1 MEKKKP
7 KIFIVM
13 TAYNV
18 AKTIE
23 KTYRAIPPGSYDEI
37 IVVDD
42 GSSDNTA
49 EIAWKLGLKVVS
61 HEKNKGY
68 GAAQKTLFSYALK
81 FGADIIVLLHPDY
94 QYDPSAVPAITAPLI
109 RDEADIVYASRM
121 LVPGMA
127 KQGGMPWWKRIGNRL
142 LTGFFNVMLSI
153 HLTDIATGYIAY
165 KRTVLESI
173 PFMEDDDLSCFDGQ
187 IIIQAAKRRFR
198 LLEIAIPTRY
208 EDQQISL
215 NFSNAIK
222 CGIRL
227 FTEVII
233 YKLTQFKILHFK
245 RFS

>member
-1 MEKKKP
+1 
-7 KIFIVM
+7 M

-37 IVVDD
+37 LVVDD

-68 GAAQKTLFSYALK
+68 GAAQKTLFNQALR

-94 QYDPSAVPAITAPLI
+94 QYDPSAVPAITAPLL
-109 RDEADIVYASRM
+109 RDEADLVYASRM

-127 KQGGMPWWKRIGNRL
+127 KAGGMPWWKRIGNRA
-142 LTGFFNVMLSI
+142 LTKFFNVMLSI
-153 HLTDIATGYIAY
+153 HLTDVATGYIAY
-165 KRTVLESI
+165 KRKVLESI
-173 PFMEDDDLSCFDGQ
+173 PFMENDNRYCFDEQ
-187 IIIQAAKRRFR
+187 VIIQAAKRKFR
-198 LLEIAIPTRY
+198 MAEIAIPSRY
-208 EDQQISL
+208 EDKQTSL
-215 NFSNAIK
+215 NFLKAVK
-222 CGIRL
+222 YGARL
-227 FTEVII
+227 FGEVII
-233 YKLTQFKILHFK
+233 YKLHQLKIVPAK